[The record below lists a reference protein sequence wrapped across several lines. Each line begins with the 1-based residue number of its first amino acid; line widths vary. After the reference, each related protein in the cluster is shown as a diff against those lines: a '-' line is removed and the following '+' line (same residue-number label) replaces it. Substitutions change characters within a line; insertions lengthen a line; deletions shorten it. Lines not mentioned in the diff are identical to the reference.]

1 MPITHISVRG
11 ARQHNLRDISVRIPR
26 NTLTVV
32 TGLSGSGKSSLAF
45 DTIYAEGQRRYV
57 ETLSAYARQFL
68 DQIERPDVDS
78 IEGLSPAISIEQ
90 KTTSRSPRSTV
101 GTITEIY
108 DYLRLLYASVG
119 TPHCPNCG
127 RPIARQSA
135 DQIVQRILELG
146 RGERVT
152 VMAPIVRGRKGEFR
166 DLLDQLDQQGFRA
179 RIDGELMDLSEPVQL
194 DRRKNHTIEA
204 VIDRILLKN
213 PSLPSALSAAAPRL
227 SSKPSVEKRLDAAVS
242 KALQLANG
250 LALVTITGVEEQLFS
265 SSMACPDCGLDVPK
279 LEPRSFS
286 FNSTFGAC
294 PECHGLGSLY
304 DLDPAKVITDWSKPL
319 LDGLGPGSTSQY
331 LLKLIHLAA
340 DRYKIDL
347 KTPFEDLPPRQQ
359 HILVYG
365 PPKTEAPRTGFHGI
379 LSFLRD
385 AIDEARSDSYRES
398 MMSYMSATP
407 CPVCR
412 GKRLRPESLAV
423 KIGGFSI
430 ADFTTL
436 PLNRA
441 LSAAINLSFTAR
453 EALVAERIRRE
464 IVERLEFLCAVG
476 LTYLSLDR
484 NATTLSGGE
493 GQRIRLATQ
502 IGSRLRGVLYVLD
515 EPSIG
520 LHQRDN
526 MRLIQA
532 LQQLRDLGNTVLVVE
547 HDEDTIRHA
556 DYVLDL
562 GPGAGRL
569 GGYVVAEGTPAQ
581 IMACPESLTGRYLS
595 GAATMLQREHP
606 RPLTGKWLTIAGAR
620 EHNLQ
625 DVTIRIP
632 LGVITVVTGVSGSGK
647 STLINDILYR
657 SLAQTIYG
665 SREEPGAHES
675 LTGAEQ
681 LDKVV
686 RIDQSPIGRTP
697 RSNPATYTQ
706 VFSPIRDLFAMLP
719 ESRERGYKPGR
730 FSFNVGGG
738 RCEACQGDGQRRIEM
753 NFMPDVYV
761 QCEVCNGRRYN
772 QETLAVKFKGHSIAD
787 ILELTIEDALTVL
800 ADVPQVRQKL
810 QTLVDVGLGY
820 VHVGQSATT
829 LSGGEAQRMKLARE
843 LSKRQTGR
851 TLYLLDEPT
860 TGLHFDDVRKLLE
873 VLHRLADLGNS
884 VIIIEHNLD
893 VIRNADW
900 ILDLG
905 PEGGDDGGNIVGQ
918 GRPAKIAATPGSYTG
933 QFLARYYTSADGR
946 LEPEGFDEV
955 FAAAD
960 SAETPAAPAFVPE
973 RGDSAASIGSL
984 QAEPGKAASRR
995 RTAVKKSSKKKAS
1008 PGRKKTVLP

>member
-1 MPITHISVRG
+1 MSISHISVRG
-11 ARQHNLRDISVRIPR
+11 ARQHNLRDINVRIPR

-127 RPIARQSA
+127 RPIARQTA
-135 DQIVQRILELG
+135 EQIVQRILQLG
-146 RGERVT
+146 TGERVT
-152 VMAPIVRGRKGEFR
+152 VMAPVVRGRKGEFK

-179 RIDGELMDLSEPVQL
+179 RVDGEMRDLSEPLAL
-194 DRRKNHTIEA
+194 DKRKNHTIEA
-204 VIDRILLKN
+204 VVDRILLKTSPDAPVAPGK
-213 PSLPSALSAAAPRL
+213 PSL
-227 SSKPSVEKRLDAAVS
+227 EKRLDAAVT

-250 LALVTITGVEEQLFS
+250 LVLVALANGEEQLFS

-319 LDGLGPGSTSQY
+319 LDGGLGPGSASQY
-331 LLKLIHLAA
+331 LIKLIHLAA

-347 KTPFEDLPPRQQ
+347 KMPFEDLPPKQQ

-365 PPKTEAPRTGFHGI
+365 PPKGEGPRTGFHGI
-379 LSFLRD
+379 LSYLRD
-385 AIDEARSDSYRES
+385 SITDARSEGFREY
-398 MMSYMSATP
+398 MMNFMSATP

-423 KIGGFSI
+423 KIGGLSI
-430 ADFTTL
+430 ADFTAL

-441 LSAAINLSFTAR
+441 LSAAINLTFTAR

-464 IVERLEFLCAVG
+464 VAERLEFLCAVG
-476 LTYLSLDR
+476 LSYLSLDR
-484 NATTLSGGE
+484 NAATLSGGE

-532 LQQLRDLGNTVLVVE
+532 LEQLRDLGNTVLVVE

-569 GGYVVAEGTPAQ
+569 GGHVVAEGTPDQ
-581 IMACPESLTGRYLS
+581 IMGSSASLTGRYLS
-595 GAATMLQREHP
+595 GAAEILQRTQP
-606 RPLTGKWLTIAGAR
+606 RPLTGKWLTITGAR

-625 DVTIRIP
+625 DLTIRIP
-632 LGVITVVTGVSGSGK
+632 LGLMTVVTGVSGSGK

-657 SLAQTIYG
+657 SLAKNLYG
-665 SREEPGAHES
+665 SREEPGAHEA
-675 LTGAEQ
+675 LVGEDQ
-681 LDKVV
+681 IDKVI

-719 ESRERGYKPGR
+719 EARERGYKPGR
-730 FSFNVGGG
+730 FSFNVTGG

-772 QETLAVKFKGHSIAD
+772 QETLAVKFHGHSIAD
-787 ILELTIEDALTVL
+787 ILDLTIEDALTVL

-820 VHVGQSATT
+820 VHLGQSATT

-873 VLHRLADLGNS
+873 VLHRLTDLGNT

-905 PEGGDDGGNIVGQ
+905 PEGGEEGGRLVGE
-918 GRPAKIAATPGSYTG
+918 GRPTKIAKTPGSYTG
-933 QFLARYYTSADGR
+933 EFLARYYSSHNGQ
-946 LEPEGFDEV
+946 LEPLDIDPSSNGHPPARSE
-955 FAAAD
+955 AAGPA
-960 SAETPAAPAFVPE
+960 SALEETSNGKGPSPTRERAAP
-973 RGDSAASIGSL
+973 
-984 QAEPGKAASRR
+984 
-995 RTAVKKSSKKKAS
+995 
-1008 PGRKKTVLP
+1008 RKKRPVAQ